1 MAADASYEVRE
12 MKSIKI
18 TDLAHKGLQLLSA
31 NVDEIQQG
39 AWASTVIIEQL
50 EKEWP
55 EVYKQLRAWAIR
67 NNVEA
72 QLDAIKDCEDGED

>member
-1 MAADASYEVRE
+1 MSVAASQEWTQ

-31 NVDEIQQG
+31 NVDDIQQG

-55 EVYKQLRAWAIR
+55 EVYQQLRAWAIR
-67 NNVEA
+67 NDRQDEVPPPGSQA
-72 QLDAIKDCEDGED
+72 ADR